1 MGALCLCVQGQQPAT
16 PATKEAP
23 TTEGHGMPPR
33 GGPTDYQARAK
44 AGTVT
49 FGAEFMRHAVPTP
62 QSEFSTEEYV
72 VVETGLFG
80 APGQHLNVN
89 INDFSLRINGKKPL
103 PSRPFGMVLS
113 SLKDPNWEPPEPVG
127 EKSKSGGISTGG
139 NGQDSGAPPPP
150 PPHMPLPLQRI
161 MEQKVQKAALPEG
174 DRTLPVAGLLFFQ
187 YRGKS
192 ERIDS
197 VELTYTGPAGKATL
211 TLQP

>member
-1 MGALCLCVQGQQPAT
+1 MA
-16 PATKEAP
+16 
-23 TTEGHGMPPR
+23 PR
-33 GGPTDYQARAK
+33 GAPTDYQAHAK

-49 FGAEFMRHAVPTP
+49 LAAEFVRHAVPTP
-62 QSEFSTEEYV
+62 QGEFSTEDYV
-72 VVETGLFG
+72 VVETGLYG
-80 APGQHLNVN
+80 AAGERIKLN

-113 SLKDPNWEPPEPVG
+113 SLKDPYWEPPEPVG
-127 EKSKSGGISTGG
+127 EKSKSGGITTGG
-139 NGQDSGAPPPP
+139 GGQGDSGPPPP
-150 PPHMPLPLQRI
+150 PPHMPLALQRI

-174 DRTLPVAGLLFFQ
+174 DRALPVAGMLFFQ

-197 VELTYTGPAGKATL
+197 VELIYTGPAGKATL

>member
-1 MGALCLCVQGQQPAT
+1 MMALCLCAPGQE
-16 PATKEAP
+16 PATKEAAAA
-23 TTEGHGMPPR
+23 EVKGMVPR
-33 GGPTDYQARAK
+33 GAPTNYQAHAK

-49 FGAEFMRHAVPTP
+49 LAAEFMRHAVPTP
-62 QSEFSTEEYV
+62 QGEFSTEDYV
-72 VVETGLFG
+72 VVETGLYG
-80 APGQHLNVN
+80 AAGERIKLN

-103 PSRPFGMVLS
+103 PTRPFGMVLS

-139 NGQDSGAPPPP
+139 GGQGDSGPPPP
-150 PPHMPLPLQRI
+150 PPHMPLALQRI

-174 DRTLPVAGLLFFQ
+174 DRALPVAGMLFFQ

-197 VELTYTGPAGKATL
+197 VELIYTGPAGKATL